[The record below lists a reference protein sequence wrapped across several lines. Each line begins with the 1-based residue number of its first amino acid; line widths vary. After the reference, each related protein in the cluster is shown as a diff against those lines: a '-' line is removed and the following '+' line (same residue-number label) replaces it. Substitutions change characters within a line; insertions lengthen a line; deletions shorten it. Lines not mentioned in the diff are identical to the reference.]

1 MKITT
6 NYVSDFEYK
15 AVAETGESLLIDMKP
30 EGKTQMAPMQ
40 MVLSALSG
48 CIAVEVA
55 LMIQKKRRTLNNLVI
70 EAEGNRR
77 DVEPKSFTDIHLKF
91 ILTSPDATLE
101 ELQKVTKLG
110 LDKYCSV
117 ASSLKPEIT
126 YDCEISR
133 S

>member
-1 MKITT
+1 MRITT
-6 NYVSDFEYK
+6 NYVSDYEYK

-30 EGKTQMAPMQ
+30 EGKTNMAPMQ

-70 EAEGNRR
+70 EANGERN
-77 DVEPKSFTDIHLKF
+77 DTEPKRFTDIHLKF
-91 ILTSPDATLE
+91 ILTSPDATEE
-101 ELQKVTKLG
+101 ELRKVAQLG

-117 ASSLKPEIT
+117 ASSLNPEIT
-126 YDCEISR
+126 FDCEIKR
-133 S
+133 

>member
-6 NYVSDFEYK
+6 NYVSDYEYK
-15 AVAETGESLLIDMKP
+15 STAETGETLTIDMKP

-55 LMIQKKRRTLNNLVI
+55 LMIQKKRRTLTDLVI
-70 EAEGNRR
+70 EAEGKRR
-77 DVEPKSFTDIHLKF
+77 DQEPRSFTDLHLKF
-91 ILTSPDATLE
+91 ILTSPDATE
-101 ELQKVTKLG
+101 EEVRKVAQLG

-117 ASSLKPEIT
+117 ADSLKPEISF
-126 YDCEISR
+126 DCEIKR
-133 S
+133 